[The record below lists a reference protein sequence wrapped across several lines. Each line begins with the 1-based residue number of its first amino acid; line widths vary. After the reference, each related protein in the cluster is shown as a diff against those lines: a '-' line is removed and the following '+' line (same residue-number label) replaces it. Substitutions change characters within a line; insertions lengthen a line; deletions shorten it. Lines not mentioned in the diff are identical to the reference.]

1 MAFSTTPKTQMPLP
15 PPPTPPPLPPPPP
28 PADHLTGVE
37 VAVRLC
43 RDAQGYHLPRKTGSG
58 NVSVKNSI
66 ISTHLQ
72 RFCNALKE
80 NGKSK
85 GFEESSI
92 TTINALND
100 TIVNGKKLY
109 VSNFIKKTDKIHSHD
124 KPLCA
129 TVCVKNLDPNA
140 SEDLLLLLKTNSEA
154 RLTSLEPPKWAVL
167 RPIQCSV
174 SPRPPPHPMFTIRQP
189 VNRSIS
195 QNDLRHLS
203 SCVGE
208 IVKNR
213 GLMVC
218 ITIGSA
224 QSQMLELSEKWQT
237 EATPYD
243 YDNPGA
249 GGGGGGDLL
258 DAVVGNALAL
268 ALVPVPVPAPAP
280 PHQVVDGGA
289 IIPVVGDGDGG
300 GGPGA
305 EGGVLPRD
313 PVLSVYGSML
323 GWQNPFNFN
332 SRFQFSLNLDIVH
345 GVHEVEHF
353 IRGAYTSL
361 FLNAGFLVPDRFIC
375 TYWLDFGEGG
385 GQVMASEQAMA
396 LTWQQFYESADCVLA
411 LPHMD
416 GKSVNLSRVL
426 EGGIWANRG
435 TVNIRAYGNVLDMEA
450 DMVALVY
457 PGFAEFPAHTFQY
470 WVDGICMTTQQIL
483 GLQWNVIDRY
493 LTAVDCWDFSARQ
506 AAVMGAVAAEM
517 PQDEIGNDMMGIPPE
532 LVNE

>member
-100 TIVNGKKLY
+100 TIVNGKKL
-109 VSNFIKKTDKIHSHD
+109 VLPVDT
-124 KPLCA
+124 LL
-129 TVCVKNLDPNA
+129 TVLIM
-140 SEDLLLLLKTNSEA
+140 L
-154 RLTSLEPPKWAVL
+154 SLVV
-167 RPIQCSV
+167 Q
-174 SPRPPPHPMFTIRQP
+174 
-189 VNRSIS
+189 
-195 QNDLRHLS
+195 
-203 SCVGE
+203 
-208 IVKNR
+208 
-213 GLMVC
+213 
-218 ITIGSA
+218 
-224 QSQMLELSEKWQT
+224 
-237 EATPYD
+237 ATPYD

-305 EGGVLPRD
+305 GGGVLPRD

-345 GVHEVEHF
+345 
-353 IRGAYTSL
+353 
-361 FLNAGFLVPDRFIC
+361 
-375 TYWLDFGEGG
+375 

-435 TVNIRAYGNVLDMEA
+435 AVNIRAYGNVLHMEA

-517 PQDEIGNDMMGIPPE
+517 PQDEIGNDMMEIPPE

>member
-140 SEDLLLLLKTNSEA
+140 SEDLLLLLETNSEG

-268 ALVPVPVPAPAP
+268 ALVPVPVPVPAPAP

-305 EGGVLPRD
+305 GGGVLPRD
-313 PVLSVYGSML
+313 PVLSVYG
-323 GWQNPFNFN
+323 
-332 SRFQFSLNLDIVH
+332 IH

-450 DMVALVY
+450 DMVAL
-457 PGFAEFPAHTFQY
+457 
-470 WVDGICMTTQQIL
+470 
-483 GLQWNVIDRY
+483 
-493 LTAVDCWDFSARQ
+493 

>member
-140 SEDLLLLLKTNSEA
+140 SEDLLLLLETNSEG

-203 SCVGE
+203 SCVGLGVAQVGE

-305 EGGVLPRD
+305 GGGVLPRD

-450 DMVALVY
+450 DMVAL
-457 PGFAEFPAHTFQY
+457 
-470 WVDGICMTTQQIL
+470 
-483 GLQWNVIDRY
+483 
-493 LTAVDCWDFSARQ
+493 

-517 PQDEIGNDMMGIPPE
+517 PQDEIGNDMMEIPPE

>member
-140 SEDLLLLLKTNSEA
+140 SEDLLLLLETNSEG
-154 RLTSLEPPKWAVL
+154 RLMSLEPPKWAVL

-203 SCVGE
+203 SCV
-208 IVKNR
+208 R
-213 GLMVC
+213 
-218 ITIGSA
+218 
-224 QSQMLELSEKWQT
+224 
-237 EATPYD
+237 TPSSHLIS
-243 YDNPGA
+243 
-249 GGGGGGDLL
+249 LL
-258 DAVVGNALAL
+258 
-268 ALVPVPVPAPAP
+268 P
-280 PHQVVDGGA
+280 
-289 IIPVVGDGDGG
+289 
-300 GGPGA
+300 
-305 EGGVLPRD
+305 
-313 PVLSVYGSML
+313 
-323 GWQNPFNFN
+323 
-332 SRFQFSLNLDIVH
+332 
-345 GVHEVEHF
+345 
-353 IRGAYTSL
+353 
-361 FLNAGFLVPDRFIC
+361 
-375 TYWLDFGEGG
+375 
-385 GQVMASEQAMA
+385 
-396 LTWQQFYESADCVLA
+396 CV
-411 LPHMD
+411 
-416 GKSVNLSRVL
+416 S
-426 EGGIWANRG
+426 
-435 TVNIRAYGNVLDMEA
+435 T
-450 DMVALVY
+450 
-457 PGFAEFPAHTFQY
+457 FACF
-470 WVDGICMTTQQIL
+470 VRL
-483 GLQWNVIDRY
+483 
-493 LTAVDCWDFSARQ
+493 
-506 AAVMGAVAAEM
+506 
-517 PQDEIGNDMMGIPPE
+517 
-532 LVNE
+532 